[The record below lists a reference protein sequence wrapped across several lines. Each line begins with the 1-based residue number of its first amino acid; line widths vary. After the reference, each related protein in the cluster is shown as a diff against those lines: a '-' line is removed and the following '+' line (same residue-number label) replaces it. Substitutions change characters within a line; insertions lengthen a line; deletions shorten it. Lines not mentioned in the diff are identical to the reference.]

1 MSNYKEMIYYGYYA
15 TSEGFTFNMIML
27 KSFSLCSESIN
38 IEVWGDPSC
47 SEKLNRLMNYKKN
60 LVKFEFV
67 DDYEI
72 KQDMVNDLSAMISK
86 LESLKKVYI
95 NSYFT

>member
-1 MSNYKEMIYYGYYA
+1 MVNYA

-38 IEVWGDPSC
+38 IEVWEDPSC
-47 SEKLNRLMNYKKN
+47 SEKLNRLRDYKKN

-72 KQDMVNDLSAMISK
+72 KQKQDMVNDLSAMISK
-86 LESLKKVYI
+86 LESLKKIYKI
-95 NSYFT
+95 RILHS

>member
-1 MSNYKEMIYYGYYA
+1 MVNYA

-38 IEVWGDPSC
+38 IEVWEDPSC
-47 SEKLNRLMNYKKN
+47 SEKLNRLRDYKKN
-60 LVKFEFV
+60 LVKLEFV

-72 KQDMVNDLSAMISK
+72 KQKQDMVNDLSTMISK
-86 LESLKKVYI
+86 LESLKKIYKI
-95 NSYFT
+95 RILHS